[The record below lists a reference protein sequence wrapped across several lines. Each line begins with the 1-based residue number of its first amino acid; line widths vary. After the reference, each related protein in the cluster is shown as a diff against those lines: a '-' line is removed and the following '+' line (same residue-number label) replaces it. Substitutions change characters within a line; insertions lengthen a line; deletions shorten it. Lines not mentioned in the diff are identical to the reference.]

1 MSEIHK
7 PIDAGALLKLY
18 EKRIEL
24 VRQCANESTQAE
36 FERKWLSVLTRC
48 ALWFSSMPLTPE
60 LHREPGGAFRATVES
75 TFYAMRLAGGQ
86 KFAAD
91 LTSEKRR
98 RLEPQYNFAVFLAA
112 ACSLL
117 DEPCRH
123 FEFTRLVDLTRWNP
137 AAHGAFGTW
146 VGNGGYTIE
155 RRMAPLK
162 SERMRTAMFAQTVIT
177 AELLS
182 GLDTAVLADLF
193 GAINPE
199 RSPQGFEALVH
210 KVVRQAMDVA
220 VDFERKAQRGV
231 FAPVK
236 FDVPSAVH
244 VALEIQPQPVAPS
257 VSPAS
262 APGVA
267 AAAPA
272 APAAPVVPVVPVVP
286 VDGAKPLPISPS
298 AAKPVSWVDASA
310 ASPDIAAAPPTGPR
324 PEAITPQFS
333 QSLLDALERSEA
345 LAASPSTGETRSE
358 AGNPVAV
365 DPVAVTVPAP
375 KTGRGGPI
383 DKELDELFGSGS
395 VMMREFFRALADDVA
410 TGKAKVAWEEKGLT
424 VQKRLIGAYG
434 MTSDALVE
442 QLRKRS
448 LLMRAHGNDIC
459 IVERAGRI
467 IMERPAI

>member
-1 MSEIHK
+1 MSATHTG
-7 PIDAGALLKLY
+7 IDAHALLSLHQ
-18 EKRIEL
+18 KRIEL
-24 VRQCANESTQAE
+24 VHQCANESTQAE

-48 ALWFSSMPLTPE
+48 AQWFSSMPLTPE
-60 LHREPGGAFRATVES
+60 LHREPGGAFRATIES

-117 DEPCRH
+117 DEPYRH
-123 FEFTRLVDLTRWNP
+123 FEFTRLADHACWSP

-146 VGNGGYTIE
+146 VGSGGYTIE
-155 RRMAPLK
+155 RRTAPLK

-182 GLDTAVLADLF
+182 GLDTTVLADLF

-244 VALEIQPQPVAPS
+244 VALELQPQPAAPTATPAPAPGAAGVQGAPVGGGATPPAASAAAPS
-257 VSPAS
+257 GVSPAT
-262 APGVA
+262 
-267 AAAPA
+267 APA
-272 APAAPVVPVVPVVP
+272 APAESRVAP
-286 VDGAKPLPISPS
+286 A
-298 AAKPVSWVDASA
+298 
-310 ASPDIAAAPPTGPR
+310 
-324 PEAITPQFS
+324 TPHFS

-345 LAASPSTGETRSE
+345 LAAAPVSE
-358 AGNPVAV
+358 DADSGAVKPVAV
-365 DPVAVTVPAP
+365 DPAAVSVSASALVPAS
-375 KTGRGGPI
+375 KASRAGPT

-467 IMERPAI
+467 IMERPAA